1 MSQQNPE
8 IKGYPITFNAVYNEK
23 MSRLTT
29 FFRGLLLIPHLIVL
43 YFLEIAAG
51 IIWVIAWFVILFTG
65 NYPKGLYNFSV
76 GFMRWMTRVGA
87 YGFLLT
93 DKYPPF
99 SMD

>member
-1 MSQQNPE
+1 
-8 IKGYPITFNAVYNEK
+8 
-23 MSRLTT
+23 
-29 FFRGLLLIPHLIVL
+29 
-43 YFLEIAAG
+43 
-51 IIWVIAWFVILFTG
+51 VILFTG